1 MLSFAS
7 SRQQLPGDTSLF
19 PAPDSP
25 LPSSLPITSS
35 RLPTSS
41 SSLYLQPVQN
51 GNNARSHRPAIICRP
66 LEFPNP
72 LEPSTQS
79 DDQLQLPSIA
89 QYLPS
94 GSDSDAV
101 NSLTSV
107 YRSHCLLA
115 IDNFRFC
122 KTEKLCD
129 SYKALVGLLTVPGQK
144 LLAHP
149 RIAAWIRECD
159 WLKYQRMVPM
169 LDKVLLTQVPR
180 KAMAHMEHVALNI
193 CHWISHFFQNQPQH
207 ILDAMLGPANIF
219 VSILERFLRVNR
231 AALDVGSVLES
242 VENRDQLWQDWVA
255 HVNPHHVIQN
265 ALDQH
270 GHTRLFQILTQDVRH
285 LLTPLG
291 TTADLGAGTIF
302 DAPQSPTT
310 DPSEPQPSPLE
321 RLSIF
326 LTHLSSRFPRVPA
339 RALLQLIDII
349 GNSISR
355 NLTLNGAPSLGN
367 WWRIKLF
374 IDELAYYLAEKGGFL
389 AYGPASMFPPAL
401 PKPRERFP
409 GPAFD
414 FDGASDFATSR
425 PRTAASVGNQGTR
438 HSFSPPPPQQHGI
451 PDDDNGFGPRPQTR
465 HSAHSAQTQ
474 LDARVPQVEDGSKV
488 EDASRSRRED
498 TVEAEGM
505 GAGGV
510 HDDSGI
516 GMGLDDEF
524 GLDGRYGG
532 FVGGVHGSDP
542 ADVVVC

>member
-1 MLSFAS
+1 M
-7 SRQQLPGDTSLF
+7 
-19 PAPDSP
+19 
-25 LPSSLPITSS
+25 
-35 RLPTSS
+35 SS
-41 SSLYLQPVQN
+41 SSLYLQPTHN
-51 GNNARSHRPAIICRP
+51 DTNSRSTRPVIISRP
-66 LEFPNP
+66 LQFPSP
-72 LEPSTQS
+72 LDSPGQS
-79 DDQLQLPSIA
+79 DDQLQLPSIL
-89 QYLPS
+89 QYLPQ
-94 GSDSDAV
+94 GTDADAV
-101 NSLTSV
+101 TSLTSV

-129 SYKALVGLLTVPGQK
+129 SYKSLVGLLTVPGQK

-149 RIAAWIRECD
+149 RIASWIRECD

-193 CHWISHFFQNQPQH
+193 CAWISHFFQNQPQH

-242 VENRDQLWQDWVA
+242 VDNRDQLWHDWVS

-265 ALDQH
+265 ALDHH
-270 GHTRLFQILTQDVRH
+270 GHVRLLHILTQDVRH

-291 TTADLGAGTIF
+291 ATAHLGAGTIF
-302 DAPQSPTT
+302 EAPQSPTA
-310 DPSEPQPSPLE
+310 DSAEAQSSPLE
-321 RLSIF
+321 RLSLF
-326 LTHLSSRFPRVPA
+326 LSHLPARFPRLPA
-339 RALLQLIDII
+339 RALLQNIDII
-349 GNSISR
+349 GNNISR

-367 WWRIKLF
+367 WWRVKLF
-374 IDELAYYLAEKGGFL
+374 IDELSYYLAEKGGFL
-389 AYGPASMFPPAL
+389 AYGPDSMVPA
-401 PKPRERFP
+401 PRPESRDRFAAQP
-409 GPAFD
+409 FGFD
-414 FDGASDFATSR
+414 VGGEFGVER
-425 PRTAASVGNQGTR
+425 PRTAASVGNGGAR
-438 HSFSPPPPQQHGI
+438 HSFSPEIGGHGVENGLPQG
-451 PDDDNGFGPRPQTR
+451 
-465 HSAHSAQTQ
+465 
-474 LDARVPQVEDGSKV
+474 EDGF
-488 EDASRSRRED
+488 ERDSRHTTVRHDSQPLQEQGKGHGQEQRQGKAATRRSTRED
-498 TVEAEGM
+498 TVEAESM
-505 GAGGV
+505 GGTQHV